1 MAEVVETDEEV
12 SAKLNVPLAA
22 VKECREMFNLI
33 DLDGGGSLD
42 AEEMMKL
49 MDLMGMMALESEVQ
63 ELIEKID
70 QTGEGE
76 VVFSDFVRV
85 TTQSVD
91 TDYTAKDVC
100 EAFDFFSKS
109 KRRKAGHV
117 TGADLREILTQYGED
132 TFTKEDAEE
141 RISSIPGVN
150 SGTLDREVDI
160 RSFVE
165 STMF

>member
-1 MAEVVETDEEV
+1 MTPDPQIPQ
-12 SAKLNVPLAA
+12 S
-22 VKECREMFNLI
+22 I
-33 DLDGGGSLD
+33 SSDL
-42 AEEMMKL
+42 EH
-49 MDLMGMMALESEVQ
+49 
-63 ELIEKID
+63 
-70 QTGEGE
+70 
-76 VVFSDFVRV
+76 FF
-85 TTQSVD
+85 
-91 TDYTAKDVC
+91 DVC